1 MIYDYKKLYEKNA
14 TFFRERVGL
23 TKVLRIFNKLST
35 ALFFV
40 AYGVFLVYAIKTDY
54 TSENLIKILGA
65 PALCLF
71 LVTVLRLAVD
81 RPRPYDEAGAGITP
95 LHNKKGDGKSFPSRH
110 LACAFVIAT
119 TLLPYALWAS
129 IPLFVIGL
137 CLAYARFALGLHYPS
152 DLFFGIL
159 LGVGC
164 GLLPLLF

>member
-1 MIYDYKKLYEKNA
+1 MGYDYKQFYEKNA
-14 TFFRERVGL
+14 TFFRERAGL
-23 TKVLRIFNKLST
+23 TKAVRIFNKLST

-40 AYGVFLVYAIKTDY
+40 AYGVFLVVAIKKDY
-54 TSENLIKILGA
+54 AVDDLIKILGA

-71 LVTVLRLAVD
+71 LVTVLRLVVD

-119 TLLPYALWAS
+119 TLFHFVPWLALPLWA
-129 IPLFVIGL
+129 IAI
-137 CLAYARFALGLHYPS
+137 CLGYARFILGLHYPS
-152 DLFFGIL
+152 DLLAGGL
-159 LGVGC
+159 LGIAC